1 MENEK
6 EYISYMRKMIGHKRM
21 MSVGLGCLIIDEKG
35 RVLLEKRTDNGK
47 YCLPGGSI
55 TYILK
60 QTIMNGWPS
69 IHNRAPKQLYNVWEK
84 LMG

>member
-1 MENEK
+1 MALRIV
-6 EYISYMRKMIGHKRM
+6 Y
-21 MSVGLGCLIIDEKG
+21 V
-35 RVLLEKRTDNGK
+35 
-47 YCLPGGSI
+47 

>member
-1 MENEK
+1 ME
-6 EYISYMRKMIGHKRM
+6 RKIRHMNRELVYKF
-21 MSVGLGCLIIDEKG
+21 VY
-35 RVLLEKRTDNGK
+35 V
-47 YCLPGGSI
+47 

>member
-1 MENEK
+1 MYFEKLIRKRDTLIQSIRMSESQPEIFNEV
-6 EYISYMRKMIGHKRM
+6 SN
-21 MSVGLGCLIIDEKG
+21 S
-35 RVLLEKRTDNGK
+35 RV
-47 YCLPGGSI
+47 YV